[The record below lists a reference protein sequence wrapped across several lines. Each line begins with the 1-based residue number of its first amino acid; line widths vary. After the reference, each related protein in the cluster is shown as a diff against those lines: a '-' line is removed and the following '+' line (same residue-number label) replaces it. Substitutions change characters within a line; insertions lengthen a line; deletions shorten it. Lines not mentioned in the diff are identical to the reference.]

1 MSSVQVRGFNCPSC
15 GAAIQLRGF
24 QFSQSVVCD
33 TCLAVLDASDAN
45 VAVLQT
51 FDSKLRRHRPLLP
64 LGSRGT
70 WKGDP
75 WDIIGFQVRQI
86 SVEGVEY
93 HWQEYLLFN
102 PFRGYR
108 YLSEYE
114 GHWNDIVPVRGVP
127 SAGSQR
133 THPTVSWHDETFKL
147 FQTSRATTVFALGE
161 FPWMV
166 VVGDTVTV
174 RDYIAPPFMLSA
186 EETEDEV
193 TWSLGEY
200 TAGERLLSAFKVEQP
215 LPAPGGT
222 FANQPNPRTGKPKAY
237 WKGFVVLMLALVVV
251 VVGRVAT
258 ATDRVAAHLEGSFHP
273 GNAQDK
279 APFVS
284 DTFRLTGRTS
294 NVELTTHS
302 SVDGSWLYLGMSL
315 VNDSTGQV
323 LEVGREVSYYY
334 GVDDGES
341 WSEGSRSDAARV
353 PAVAAGRW
361 FLRMELDGPDQGR
374 EIDWSV
380 DVHRDRPGFLWW
392 FIAIGLIILPP
403 IFVSLRSAAFET
415 TRWAESDFAPKA
427 GASSDDDSDDSSS
440 DD

>member
-1 MSSVQVRGFNCPSC
+1 MSPVQVRGFNCPSC
-15 GAAIQLRGF
+15 GAAIQVRGF

-51 FDSKLRRHRPLLP
+51 FDRTLHRYPPDIP
-64 LGSRGT
+64 LGSRGI

-75 WDIIGFQVRQI
+75 WEVIGFQVRQI
-86 SVEGVEY
+86 TVEGVEY

-102 PFRGYR
+102 PYRGYR

-127 SAGSQR
+127 KASPLR
-133 THPTVSWHDETFKL
+133 THPGVSWHDETFKL

-161 FPWMV
+161 FPWMI
-166 VVGDTVTV
+166 VVGDVVTV
-174 RDYIAPPFMLSA
+174 RDYVAPPFLLSA
-186 EETEDEV
+186 EETDDEV

-200 TAGERLLSAFKVEQP
+200 TAGERLRAAFKLDKP
-215 LPAPGGT
+215 LPGPRGT
-222 FANQPNPRTGKPKAY
+222 YANQPNPRAGKPAAY
-237 WKGFVVLMLALVVV
+237 WKGFAVLLLALVVLV
-251 VVGRVAT
+251 VARVAS

-294 NVELTTHS
+294 NVELATHS

-341 WSEGSRSDAARV
+341 WSEGSRNDAALM
-353 PAVAAGRW
+353 PAVPAGRW

-380 DVHRDRPGFLWW
+380 DVRRDRPGVLWW
-392 FIAIGLIILPP
+392 LLAFGVLILPP

-415 TRWAESDFAPKA
+415 TRWAESDFAPK
-427 GASSDDDSDDSSS
+427 GSDSSDSDDSSNS